1 MFLNLLML
9 RRNLF
14 ERPAQK
20 RTVGLNRPVPGRK
33 AAHFAG
39 DLNEPEG
46 SAADVIEAAGGG
58 AAEGGEAQ

>member
-20 RTVGLNRPVPGRK
+20 RTVGLNRPVPGEE

-39 DLNEPEG
+39 DLNEPKG
-46 SAADVIEAAGGG
+46 LPQMSSKRQAAGCRGR
-58 AAEGGEAQ
+58 

>member
-1 MFLNLLML
+1 ML

-20 RTVGLNRPVPGRK
+20 ETMGFESSRTGEE

-46 SAADVIEAAGGG
+46 SAADVIEAASGG